1 MMTQVQEGI
10 PITDPN
16 YSASIS
22 RQLTEDNSHS
32 LVHFFTSVSD
42 SFSFSDAYIYLH
54 YLLKVRSY
62 FIIMITQEGIPITDP
77 NYYASISHQ
86 DFMKVF
92 RSDSDCDIPMVEER
106 IEVMHEAG
114 KALLKVSSFL
124 GSYVRRES
132 E

>member
-1 MMTQVQEGI
+1 
-10 PITDPN
+10 
-16 YSASIS
+16 
-22 RQLTEDNSHS
+22 
-32 LVHFFTSVSD
+32 
-42 SFSFSDAYIYLH
+42 
-54 YLLKVRSY
+54 
-62 FIIMITQEGIPITDP
+62 MITQEGIPITDP

-92 RSDSDCDIPMVEER
+92 RSDSDYDIPMVEER

-124 GSYVRRES
+124 WSYVRHES